1 MFKRLLAALCAVALC
16 AAMAGC
22 GKTQTTGTD
31 DQTTQQEQQGETR
44 MVTLYLPDEQG
55 ESVVPTETE
64 ITVSG
69 DNEAAD
75 LMAALAQAGAVSE
88 DTAVNALEKDENNN
102 LTLDVN
108 AAFAEALSGSGTAGE
123 TMIMASVVDTFL
135 AYYGAASLLIT
146 VDGGTLET
154 GHAIY
159 DEPFTQ
165 IFDAA
170 PAA

>member
-22 GKTQTTGTD
+22 GKTQTTGAD
-31 DQTTQQEQQGETR
+31 DPATQQEQQGETR
-44 MVTLYLPDEQG
+44 TVTLYLPDEQG

-64 ITVSG
+64 IAVSG

-75 LMAALAQAGAVSE
+75 LMAGLAQAGVVPE

-123 TMIMASVVDTFL
+123 TMIMASVADTFL

>member
-16 AAMAGC
+16 TAMVGC
-22 GKTQTTGTD
+22 GKTDTPN
-31 DQTTQQEQQGETR
+31 DQTTQEEQGETKT
-44 MVTLYLPDEQG
+44 VTLYLPDEQA

-64 ITVSG
+64 ISVSG
-69 DNEAAD
+69 EDEAAD
-75 LMAALAQAGAVSE
+75 LMAALVEQGVLPAEA
-88 DTAVNALEKDENNN
+88 AVNSLTKDDNNN

-123 TMIMASVVDTFL
+123 TMIVASVADTFL

-154 GHAIY
+154 GHALY
-159 DEPFTQ
+159 DERFTQ

>member
-1 MFKRLLAALCAVALC
+1 
-16 AAMAGC
+16 
-22 GKTQTTGTD
+22 
-31 DQTTQQEQQGETR
+31 
-44 MVTLYLPDEQG
+44 
-55 ESVVPTETE
+55 
-64 ITVSG
+64 
-69 DNEAAD
+69 
-75 LMAALAQAGAVSE
+75 MAALVEQGVLPAEV
-88 DTAVNALEKDENNN
+88 AVNSLTKADSND

-123 TMIMASVVDTFL
+123 TMVIASVADTFL

-154 GHAIY
+154 GHALY
-159 DEPFTQ
+159 DEPFTR

>member
-1 MFKRLLAALCAVALC
+1 MFKRLLAALCALALC
-16 AAMAGC
+16 TAMVGC
-22 GKTQTTGTD
+22 GKTDTPN
-31 DQTTQQEQQGETR
+31 DQTTQEEQQGETKT
-44 MVTLYLPDEQG
+44 VTLYLPDEQA

-64 ITVSG
+64 ISVSG
-69 DNEAAD
+69 EDEAAD
-75 LMAALAQAGAVSE
+75 LMAALVEQGVLPAEV
-88 DTAVNALEKDENNN
+88 AVNSLTKDDNNN

-123 TMIMASVVDTFL
+123 TMIVASVADTFL

-154 GHAIY
+154 GHALY
-159 DEPFTQ
+159 DESFTQ

>member
-16 AAMAGC
+16 TAMVGC
-22 GKTQTTGTD
+22 GKTDTPN
-31 DQTTQQEQQGETR
+31 DQTTQEEQGETKT
-44 MVTLYLPDEQG
+44 VTLYLPDEQA

-64 ITVSG
+64 ISVSG
-69 DNEAAD
+69 EDEAAD
-75 LMAALAQAGAVSE
+75 LMAALVEQGVLPAEA
-88 DTAVNALEKDENNN
+88 AVNSLTKDDNNN

-108 AAFAEALSGSGTAGE
+108 AVFAEALSGSGTAGE
-123 TMIMASVVDTFL
+123 TMIVASVADTFL

-154 GHAIY
+154 GHALY

>member
-16 AAMAGC
+16 TAMAGC
-22 GKTQTTGTD
+22 DKTD
-31 DQTTQQEQQGETR
+31 IPNDQTTQQEEQQGETKT
-44 MVTLYLPDEQG
+44 VTLYLPDEQA

-64 ITVSG
+64 IAVG
-69 DNEAAD
+69 GEDEAAD
-75 LMAALAQAGAVSE
+75 LMAALAEQGVVPAEA
-88 DTAVNALEKDENNN
+88 AVNSLTKDESNN
-102 LTLDVN
+102 LTLDIN

-123 TMIMASVVDTFL
+123 TMMIASVADTFL

-154 GHAIY
+154 GHALY